1 MIGPQ
6 VRHWTLDNAPNNG
19 TFMKEL
25 GALLHSRDIDFD
37 ALDRQLMC
45 FPHVVNICCQHVIQ
59 KCTDIELADAPE
71 QIQVAAH
78 VGEPQS
84 CEDAVKRDPIARG
97 RNVVHVIRSSGQRQ
111 DAFTAMIKS
120 RNEQGWF

>member
-1 MIGPQ
+1 
-6 VRHWTLDNAPNNG
+6 
-19 TFMKEL
+19 MKEL
-25 GALLHSRDIDFD
+25 GVLFHSRDINFN

-59 KCTDIELADAPE
+59 KCTDIALADAPE

-84 CEDAVKRDPIARG
+84 REDTVKRDPIARG

>member
-6 VRHWTLDNAPNNG
+6 VGHWILDNAPNNG

-25 GALLHSRDIDFD
+25 GALLHSRDINFD

-45 FPHVVNICCQHVIQ
+45 FPHVVNICCQHIIQ
-59 KCTDIELADAPE
+59 KCTDIALADAPE

-84 CEDAVKRDPIARG
+84 REDAVKRGPIA
-97 RNVVHVIRSSGQRQ
+97 
-111 DAFTAMIKS
+111 
-120 RNEQGWF
+120 QG